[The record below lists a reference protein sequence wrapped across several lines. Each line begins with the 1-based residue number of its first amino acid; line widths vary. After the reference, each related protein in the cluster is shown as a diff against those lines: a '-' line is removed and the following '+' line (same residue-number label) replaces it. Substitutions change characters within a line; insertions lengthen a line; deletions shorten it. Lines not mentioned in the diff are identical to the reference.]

1 MNLANI
7 KLPLAVIGVIVA
19 QAFGIIWYVAT
30 LDSTVSSLEVTVEEI
45 RLNTAKTS
53 VAVIQNDIANIK
65 INVEKLEQSASS
77 KVFDDGALWK
87 AVDGLSLEVES
98 RDGEVRLG
106 LEEMRQGLDGRA
118 TSKDLKKATQAI
130 QKLEAKHEAQIVALR
145 AEIVAVSE
153 TLRSV
158 LDGKGAV
165 WKKSALKA
173 SIDALKQELVTVGED
188 IEENH
193 PPKRKEKRKK

>member
-65 INVEKLEQSASS
+65 INVEKL
-77 KVFDDGALWK
+77 
-87 AVDGLSLEVES
+87 
-98 RDGEVRLG
+98 
-106 LEEMRQGLDGRA
+106 
-118 TSKDLKKATQAI
+118 
-130 QKLEAKHEAQIVALR
+130 
-145 AEIVAVSE
+145 
-153 TLRSV
+153 
-158 LDGKGAV
+158 
-165 WKKSALKA
+165 
-173 SIDALKQELVTVGED
+173 
-188 IEENH
+188 
-193 PPKRKEKRKK
+193 